1 MCQRAFYSI
10 YLTHHSASEMHLILL
25 YVVAAP
31 EQRRCPSVSLTL
43 CIAREDAAKMRKL
56 VDGSHERRLVRAA
69 SMDGPMPSQRAVN
82 SLDSVSLRY
91 SAREQS
97 LTLLAPV
104 DYIRRKCACV
114 QTRGMSKS

>member
-1 MCQRAFYSI
+1 M
-10 YLTHHSASEMHLILL
+10 
-25 YVVAAP
+25 
-31 EQRRCPSVSLTL
+31 

-82 SLDSVSLRY
+82 SLDSVSLRD

-104 DYIRRKCACV
+104 DYIRRKCAYV
-114 QTRGMSKS
+114 QTRGMSRS